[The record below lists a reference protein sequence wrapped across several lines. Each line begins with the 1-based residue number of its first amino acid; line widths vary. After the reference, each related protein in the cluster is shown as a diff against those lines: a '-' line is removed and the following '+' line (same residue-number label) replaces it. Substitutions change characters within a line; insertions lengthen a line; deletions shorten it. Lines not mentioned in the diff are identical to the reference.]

1 MRVTKGIRPAVR
13 IGTRRTAEP
22 EYGASIIIP
31 LPHYS
36 GYQYRSGRQVPVAG
50 RQPGDMLFFANDGV
64 IGHVALYV
72 GNGMMIEAPYSGSA
86 VRLVPMRTAGLMP
99 FVTRML

>member
-1 MRVTKGIRPAVR
+1 
-13 IGTRRTAEP
+13 
-22 EYGASIIIP
+22 
-31 LPHYS
+31 
-36 GYQYRSGRQVPVAG
+36 
-50 RQPGDMLFFANDGV
+50 MLFFANDGV

-99 FVTRML
+99 FVTRMLLTRPGRSSPSSHRGPCWMRA

>member
-1 MRVTKGIRPAVR
+1 M
-13 IGTRRTAEP
+13 
-22 EYGASIIIP
+22 
-31 LPHYS
+31 
-36 GYQYRSGRQVPVAG
+36 PVAA
-50 RQPGDMLFFANDGV
+50 RQPGDMLFFANGGV

-99 FVTRML
+99 FVTRMLCGSDPADRSPSSHRGPCWMRA